1 MFRELY
7 PIAQE
12 HYRGAFREEVRESGW
27 DVRSYVRDTANGEY
41 SENGKDAFV
50 YQVVS
55 VLTGRR
61 SGYHFLSA
69 STGDVLSPIPIIG
82 RNGQPIL
89 QAPDAEYGVY
99 VAAYGWTAKRQRGKG
114 YGKQAFR
121 DAVAS
126 AQNFAESQG
135 YIVKLT
141 MAELERVGA
150 DAMRA
155 LQSILQMAV
164 PVVMR
169 GDRMKIA
176 YYEQPGL
183 EAGAAPVP
191 LTPAFGVAADG
202 MIGTIYW
209 TAEVGGNSLTLT
221 EMPTEVLAYGMLRA
235 MESYRTADYADQ
247 AQITQIGEKIMHS
260 LNPAVNKF
268 TAMKPLA
275 DTVKMKIDLV
285 KSG

>member
-1 MFRELY
+1 MFGELY
-7 PIAQE
+7 PIAQR
-12 HYRGAFREEVRESGW
+12 HYRGAFREEVREGGW
-27 DVRSYVRDTANGEY
+27 DVRSYVRDTVNGEY

-61 SGYHFLSA
+61 GGYHFLSA
-69 STGDVLSPIPIIG
+69 STGDVLSPIDTISL
-82 RNGQPIL
+82 NGQPVL
-89 QAPDAEYGVY
+89 QAPDGQYGVY
-99 VAAYGWTAKRQRGKG
+99 VAAYGWTAKSQRSRGFGKR
-114 YGKQAFR
+114 AFR

-126 AQNFAESQG
+126 AQNFAGSQG

-150 DAMRA
+150 DSMRG

-164 PVVMR
+164 PVVPR
-169 GDRMKIA
+169 GGRMKIA

-183 EAGAAPVP
+183 EEGAAPVP

-202 MIGTIYW
+202 IIGTIYS
-209 TAEVGGNSLTLT
+209 AKVGGKALTLT

-247 AQITQIGEKIMHS
+247 AQITQIGEKVMHS
-260 LNPAVNKF
+260 LNPAVNRF
-268 TAMKPLA
+268 TVMKPLA
-275 DTVKMKIDLV
+275 DTVKMRIDLV
-285 KSG
+285 K